1 MYQYES
7 DVLYMVPIFLP
18 KQILWERAIVHSCF
32 SWVRAWYKKEV
43 FYILHNKVRPSYD
56 PSRAIFSFFKF
67 DIASA
72 DIAEIQLMLY

>member
-7 DVLYMVPIFLP
+7 DVLYMVPRFLP

-56 PSRAIFSFFKF
+56 LSRAILSFFKF

-72 DIAEIQLMLY
+72 DFQRYQLILY